1 MKLPRPLLF
10 AAASL
15 FGPAAAVTGQGI
27 EMFPAS
33 GDLQPASTVE
43 FRFPAPMVGPDA
55 LGPAAATPFVFDP
68 ALPGQFTWLSTRS
81 GVFQPQ
87 GPLPLGTTWE
97 VRSRPG
103 LTEAGGRTVDS
114 GFRTALRTPAFGVTA
129 VQNGVWDPQEVAADV
144 TVRLG
149 FNLPVAP
156 DAPYFVFTDT
166 AGRTAAAKVRHAT
179 AEDYFTVDPE
189 ADDWEWR
196 ALAAADPAAAAATRT
211 EFPARLLV
219 EPVAALPAGA
229 GWRLRV
235 AAGLPDAGGRHRLA
249 APVDI
254 PLGTV
259 PPFTLRTVEAGN
271 YINSGPT
278 LYLEF
283 TAGLAPDINGENAAG
298 FITIDP
304 APPDLRWEIGYG
316 TAIARGTFDLGRD
329 YAVAIG
335 DGVSSSVGQ
344 PFDGPRRRIVSF
356 APVPPRLHL
365 PELTMSQILGGRR
378 LLPVRS
384 VNLSSLRVRA
394 VLLPP
399 GQAARALSA
408 FTAHEWKYREGQP
421 VPEIDFTGRTIAD
434 ETITL
439 TDADIDRRQTTDLDW
454 TRFLGGARAG
464 VIYLK
469 VEGTPLAA
477 VGGPKPAAQA
487 VIQLTDLGVL
497 WKKTG
502 RAIRTLVFSNTTAR
516 PADGASVA
524 LLDADF
530 NMLAEA
536 PVDADGQVAL
546 DYTAPPAW
554 LLARRGDDTCIV
566 RLGPRAQALP
576 LGQWFFANWDVTA
589 DPPGELRASFF
600 TDRPLYQPGETAR
613 IKGYLRRFAADG
625 PAFAAGREVSVILRN
640 PNFDELQRLTT
651 TTDAEGAFAADLPLP
666 SGPLG
671 SYYLQLETAG
681 LEGAASVP
689 VLLATYQ
696 PDAFEVGLDVPQR
709 LDAGAPPP
717 AATVSGQYF
726 FGGRVTDAEV
736 RWTLQYLRAGFAPP
750 KFDRFEFLDP
760 REEEEPKP
768 LTLRGEG
775 AIIGGA
781 PLTIAPV
788 LPAADLAPY
797 RGLLTAEV
805 TDLNQQ
811 TVSRSA
817 EFTREASDFYLGI
830 ARPEERVVRSGD
842 EVALGVVAVRP
853 DGEVV
858 AEPVE
863 VAVEIL
869 RWRYNVVR
877 ELGAGGAMTFRRE
890 TIEEPVF
897 TGRGRTVA
905 PVMKDG
911 QWTAPD
917 TGTLRYRTEGLGH
930 HRVRVTAR
938 DAAGRAVASE
948 SSFFVAGDGET
959 VWGYDS
965 PYRIQL
971 VPDRESYNPGETARV
986 LVQTPIAGEAIVSI
1000 ERGES
1005 VLRTLRLS
1013 LEGNA
1018 PVIEVPLAL
1027 ADAPGVTVSLVLLRG
1042 SADSKRKFPTTE
1054 FRYGSCALSVEDPT
1068 ARLRVEITPQSP
1080 RVQPGDE
1087 VAAEVAVR
1095 DSQGRPVPRAG
1106 VTFYAV
1112 DDGVLALTGFKRPDP
1127 AEIFLA
1133 PVTTRVLTGLSLA
1146 DLVPEDPA
1154 DVVFGNKGYL
1164 IGGGGEGGPVS
1175 LRENFPGTACWLP
1188 SLVTG
1193 EDGTVTARFTAPD
1206 ALTRYR
1212 LVAVAAAGPG
1222 AFGSGESAVA
1232 IARPLMILPS
1242 LGAFANT
1249 GDRLVARAV
1258 VRNETGQDGTV
1269 EVALR
1274 TPASTETITL
1284 EIPHGGSRA
1293 ADFTLAFQQTGDL
1306 ELEWSASMPAG
1317 GRTFADRARTVLS
1330 VGSPMMRLR
1339 ETYFAEAGAGRTNL
1353 LDGVNPQIAE
1363 GRGRAAVTVS
1373 NTRLSALGTRARFLV
1388 AYPYGCAEQ
1397 RTSSLVPW
1405 LLMPSLGPLL
1415 PGFAAEP
1422 EKADEVIR
1430 KTIAQ
1435 LLDQQQPDGGL
1446 AFWPGGRTSTL
1457 FPSAWAAIVLTLAGQ
1472 REFPLPA
1479 AWNALLDYLAKSLRG
1494 LSPETPAPL
1503 LAERAYAA
1511 YALALAGRAEASY
1524 HEELFR
1530 RRADLSSDA
1539 RAVLALSV
1547 MQSKGPREMVAAL
1560 LADTAAAPPDYSPFG
1575 GATRDLALQLLAWS
1589 NFRPSDPV
1597 VPQLVAELLALGPQQ
1612 RDATTQGNAWALLA
1626 LTSYLNKIEKPA
1638 AGDGAAR
1645 GSITAGR
1652 QTEDFDVTARA
1663 PVFRR
1668 DFPLA
1673 PGAPLALDN
1682 VQGARL
1688 YAETEFDVFPPLGQQ
1703 PAQDRGFTVSRAYAK
1718 IGPDGA
1724 LQPAED
1730 LRVGD
1735 RVIVTLRL
1743 ETTRPAYFV
1752 ALDDP
1757 LPSIL
1762 EAVNPAF
1769 VSRATGETVETSDEF
1784 ISHRETRAD
1793 RVLYFCDA
1801 LPPGSYTFRYLARVR
1816 MAGQATAGATKAEA
1830 MYRPDRFGLGTIA
1843 RLESRP

>member
-1 MKLPRPLLF
+1 MKLHRPLLL

-15 FGPAAAVTGQGI
+15 FGHAATVTGQGI

-43 FRFPAPMVGPDA
+43 FRFPVPMVAPDA
-55 LGPAAATPFVFDP
+55 LGPVAAAPFVFEP

-87 GPLPLGTTWE
+87 GPLPPGTTWE

-114 GFRTALRTPAFGVTA
+114 GFRTVLRTPAFGVTA
-129 VQNGVWDPQEVAADV
+129 VQNGVWNPQEVSADV
-144 TVRLG
+144 TVRIG
-149 FNLPVAP
+149 FNLPVTP
-156 DAPYFVFTDT
+156 DAKFFVFTDA
-166 AGRTAAAKVRHAT
+166 AGRTAAAQVRHAT
-179 AEDYFTVDPE
+179 AADYFDLQPE
-189 ADDWEWR
+189 ADDWAWR
-196 ALAAADPAAAAATRT
+196 ALAAADPASAAATRT
-211 EFPARLLV
+211 EFPARLMV
-219 EPVAALPAGA
+219 EPLAALPAGP
-229 GWRLRV
+229 GWQLRIE
-235 AAGLPDAGGRHRLA
+235 AGLPDAGGQHRLA
-249 APVDI
+249 TPLDI

-283 TAGLAPDINGENAAG
+283 TAALAPDINEENAAE

-304 APPDLRWEIGYG
+304 APPDFRWEISYG
-316 TAIARGTFDLGRD
+316 TAVARGRFELGRD
-329 YAVAIG
+329 YAVTIG
-335 DGVSSSVGQ
+335 DGVFSSIGQ
-344 PFDGPRRRIVSF
+344 AFDGPRRRTVRF

-399 GQAARALSA
+399 DQAARALSA
-408 FTAHEWKYREGQP
+408 FTTHEWKYRDGQP
-421 VPEIDFTGRTIAD
+421 VPEVEFTGRNIAD
-434 ETITL
+434 ETIPL
-439 TDADIDRRQTTDLDW
+439 TNPAIDRRQTTDLDW
-454 TRFLGGARAG
+454 TRLLGGTRAG

-469 VEGTPLAA
+469 VEGSPLDA

-487 VIQLTDLGVL
+487 IIQLTDLGVL

-502 RAIRTLVFSNTTAR
+502 RAIRTLVFSNATAQPAAGTT
-516 PADGASVA
+516 VT
-524 LLDADF
+524 LLDGDF
-530 NMLAEA
+530 KTLSEA
-536 PVDADGQVAL
+536 PVEADGQVTL
-546 DYTAPPAW
+546 DYAATPAW

-566 RLGPRAQALP
+566 RLGPRAQSLP
-576 LGQWFFANWDVTA
+576 LGQWFFANWDVTN

-613 IKGYLRRFAADG
+613 IKGYLRRFGADG
-625 PAFAAGREVSVILRN
+625 PAFVPDREVNLVLRN
-640 PNFDELQRLTT
+640 PNFDELQRLTV
-651 TTDAEGAFAADLPLP
+651 TTDAAGAFTADLPLP
-666 SGPLG
+666 AGPLG

-681 LEGAASVP
+681 LEGGASVP
-689 VLLATYQ
+689 VLLASYQ
-696 PDAFEVGLDVPQR
+696 PDAFEASLAVPER
-709 LDAGAPPP
+709 IAAGDQPP

-736 RWTLQYLRAGFAPP
+736 RWTLRYFRAPFAPP
-750 KFDRFEFLDP
+750 GFDRFEFLDP
-760 REEEEPKP
+760 REEDEPKP

-775 AIIGGA
+775 AIIGGT
-781 PLTIAPV
+781 PLTIEPV

-811 TVSRSA
+811 TVSRTA
-817 EFTREASDFYLGI
+817 EFTREASDFYLGVT
-830 ARPEERVVRSGD
+830 RPGERVVRTGD
-842 EVALGVVAVRP
+842 EVALDVIAVRP

-858 AEPVE
+858 TTPVE

-869 RWRYNVVR
+869 RSRYNVVR

-897 TGRGRTVA
+897 TGRTRTVT
-905 PVMKDG
+905 PVRKDG
-911 QWTAPD
+911 QWTTPE
-917 TGTLRYRTEGLGH
+917 TGSLRYQTEDLGH

-938 DAAGRAVASE
+938 DSAGREVASE
-948 SSFFVAGDGET
+948 SSFFVAGAGET
-959 VWGYDS
+959 VWDYDS

-971 VPDRESYNPGETARV
+971 VPDKESYSPGEIARV
-986 LVQTPIAGEAIVSI
+986 LVQTPMAGEAIVSI

-1005 VLRTLRLS
+1005 ILRTLRLS

-1018 PVIEVPLAL
+1018 PVIDVPLAL

-1042 SADSKRKFPTTE
+1042 SDDSKRKFPTTE
-1054 FRYGSCALSVEDPT
+1054 FRYGSCVLSVEDPA
-1068 ARLRVEITPQSP
+1068 ARLRVEVAPQSP
-1080 RVQPGDE
+1080 RVQPGEE
-1087 VAAEVAVR
+1087 VAATVAVR
-1095 DSQGRPVPRAG
+1095 DSEGRPVPRAG

-1112 DDGVLALTGFKRPDP
+1112 DDGVLALTGFKLPDP

-1146 DLVPEDPA
+1146 DLVPEDPD

-1188 SLVTG
+1188 ALVTG
-1193 EDGTVTARFTAPD
+1193 DDGTVTARFTAPD

-1212 LVAVAAAGPG
+1212 LVAVAAAGPA

-1274 TPASTETITL
+1274 TPVSTETVTL
-1284 EIPHGGSRA
+1284 EIPHGASRA
-1293 ADFTLAFQQTGDL
+1293 ADFTLAFKQTGDL
-1306 ELEWSASMPAG
+1306 DLEWSATMAAG
-1317 GRTFADRARTVLS
+1317 GRTFSDGARTVLS
-1330 VGSPMMRLR
+1330 VGSPMLRLR
-1339 ETYFAEAGAGRTNL
+1339 ETYFAELGAGRTNL
-1353 LDGVNPQIAE
+1353 LDGVNPQIGE
-1363 GRGRAAVTVS
+1363 GRGRAAVAVS
-1373 NTRLSALGTRARFLV
+1373 NTRLSALGAKARFLV

-1397 RTSSLVPW
+1397 RASSMVPW
-1405 LLMPSLGPLL
+1405 LLMPALGPLM
-1415 PGFAAEP
+1415 PGFAADPAEA
-1422 EKADEVIR
+1422 ERVIK
-1430 KTIAQ
+1430 KTIVQ

-1446 AFWPGGRTSTL
+1446 SFWAGGRTSDL
-1457 FPSAWAAIVLTLAGQ
+1457 FPSAWAAIVLSLAGQ
-1472 REFPLPA
+1472 REFKLPA
-1479 AWNALLDYLAKSLRG
+1479 AWNGLLDYLAKSLRG

-1503 LAERAYAA
+1503 LAERAFAA

-1524 HEELFR
+1524 HEELYR
-1530 RRADLSSDA
+1530 RRADLSAGS
-1539 RAVLALSV
+1539 RAVLALAV
-1547 MQSKGPREMVAAL
+1547 MQAKGPRDMVATL
-1560 LADTAAAPPDYSPFG
+1560 LADTAAPDDFSPFG
-1575 GATRDLALQLLAWS
+1575 GTTREQALQLLAWT
-1589 NFRPSDPV
+1589 NFRPADPA

-1612 RDATTQGNAWALLA
+1612 RVATTQGNAWALLA
-1626 LTSYLNKIEKPA
+1626 LTSYYMKIEKPA
-1638 AGDGAAR
+1638 AGDGAAP
-1645 GSITAGR
+1645 GAITAGP
-1652 QTEDFDVTARA
+1652 QTENFDVTARA

-1673 PGAPLALDN
+1673 PGAALTVEN
-1682 VQGARL
+1682 ARGARL

-1769 VSRATGETVETSDEF
+1769 VSRATGETVETSDAF
-1784 ISHRETRAD
+1784 VSHRETRAD

-1816 MAGQATAGATKAEA
+1816 VAGQATAGATKAEA

-1843 RLESRP
+1843 QLESRP